1 MMALSIGDLWKL
13 RTEFADE
20 YEKLMED
27 AGDRMQRAHNL
38 KMKAMEHA

>member
-1 MMALSIGDLWKL
+1 MMSLSVNDLWKL

-27 AGDRMQRAHNL
+27 GAKRFKRAHNL
-38 KMKAMEHA
+38 KMKAM